1 MNRKIRCTSVI
12 RCRDRKSQT
21 KKGRGILVLPLRHAT
36 VEVHRFF
43 PVAPHLE
50 SYVPHPKKK
59 IWRKKKVLPDEQS
72 QVFSIQRKMLQRQ
85 DRNCDDFALRSPVI
99 HKQFQPKTCYL
110 YRITPPMAYRVDNGG
125 SIAVVPDSGGSIAVV
140 TPGGSATWWVSSF
153 FRSHSCTP
161 LFVKVVIIQLHV
173 APEVCACSSRWTVLS
188 TRRHPAH
195 PASALVLNP
204 R

>member
-1 MNRKIRCTSVI
+1 MHECNKMSGPKISDEEGKRNTSTAPEA
-12 RCRDRKSQT
+12 CY
-21 KKGRGILVLPLRHAT
+21 GRGAPLFSCGSSLGELCT
-36 VEVHRFF
+36 
-43 PVAPHLE
+43 PPQ
-50 SYVPHPKKK
+50 KK

-173 APEVCACSSRWTVLS
+173 APEVCACSSR
-188 TRRHPAH
+188 
-195 PASALVLNP
+195 
-204 R
+204 